1 MQQNTWLMV
10 AAGLA
15 FLAGVVGVL
24 ALAGVLELHFGK
36 RARALERQIGRVLE
50 RPATAMAAE
59 LARSIELRLPAMLQR
74 ARQTPL
80 LRGLELLLLRSGSS
94 RHLVELLGLL
104 ALLALAGL
112 IAGLLLQAGWPG
124 VLLAVGCAVGAPLAW
139 LYLRAARR
147 RARFEAQLPE
157 ALDFIARALRAGHGL
172 MAGLGMVASEL
183 SDPVAA
189 EFGTVFEEVNF
200 GVPLGEALS
209 RMAARVDS
217 RDLDFFVVA
226 VSIQRETGGN
236 LAELLGGLAGTVRE
250 RMKLAGKV
258 RALSSEG
265 RLSAVLMTALPF
277 VLGAILNVIN
287 PEYMSLLWT
296 TPEGRQTV
304 AVMLVMMLVGSIW
317 IQMLVRIRV

>member
-1 MQQNTWLMV
+1 MQQNTWLMA

-24 ALAGVLELHFGK
+24 ALAGVLELRFGK

-80 LRGLELLLLRSGSS
+80 LRGLELLLLRSGST

-104 ALLALAGL
+104 ALLALVGL

-124 VLLAVGCAVGAPLAW
+124 VLLAVVCAVGAPIAW

-277 VLGAILNVIN
+277 VLGAILNFIN

-317 IQMLVRIRV
+317 IQVLVRIRV

>member
-15 FLAGVVGVL
+15 FLAGAVGVL
-24 ALAGVLELHFGK
+24 AVAGVLELHFGK
-36 RARALERQIGRVLE
+36 RARALERQIGRLLE
-50 RPATAMAAE
+50 RPANQMAVE

-74 ARQTPL
+74 ARQAAPL
-80 LRGLELLLLRSGSS
+80 RALELLLLRSGSR
-94 RHLVELLGLL
+94 RHLGELL
-104 ALLALAGL
+104 ALLAVLALAGL

-124 VLLAVGCAVGAPLAW
+124 VLLGVVCALGAPVAW
-139 LYLRAARR
+139 LSVKAARR

-209 RMAARVDS
+209 RMAARIDS

-250 RMKLAGKV
+250 RIKLAGKV

-277 VLGAILNVIN
+277 VLGAILNFIN

-317 IQMLVRIRV
+317 IQALVRIRV